1 MKSYFWKTSHYHDP
15 KKSKFQKM
23 CIKVHDASNI
33 KKTWFEMFDLAKIQH
48 EPM

>member
-1 MKSYFWKTSHYHDP
+1 MKSYFWKIHIIMIQ

-33 KKTWFEMFDLAKIQH
+33 KNTWFEMFDLAKIQH